1 MNILCF
7 QLTMLPWWC
16 PWEEAHHWLHSSM
29 QATHFHAIA
38 LEAFKHKLMCMPLEV
53 QHGRSTI
60 HVGWWINK
68 EQPAPSAWD
77 SEHRL
82 HLADTPLPQ
91 VSTRYGTVYGT
102 VFIVSIW
109 QDSMRLYSIS
119 CNRYSFHCAW
129 WRWWALLVLAFLAPY
144 LHHTIH
150 ICKTYKNPKKSQW
163 QKNMVKNNITMEV
176 I

>member
-1 MNILCF
+1 
-7 QLTMLPWWC
+7 
-16 PWEEAHHWLHSSM
+16 M
-29 QATHFHAIA
+29 QARHFHAAA
-38 LEAFKHKLMCMPLEV
+38 LEAFKHKLMYMSLEV
-53 QHGRSTI
+53 QHGRSTV

-68 EQPAPSAWD
+68 EQPAPAWD

-82 HLADTPLPQ
+82 HLADTPLLQ
-91 VSTRYGTVYGT
+91 VSTRYGTVCGT

-109 QDSMRLYSIS
+109 QDSMRLYNIS
-119 CNRYSFHCAW
+119 CDRYSFHCAW
-129 WRWWALLVLAFLAPY
+129 WRWWALLVLPLLAPY

-150 ICKTYKNPKKSQW
+150 ICKTYENPKKSQW